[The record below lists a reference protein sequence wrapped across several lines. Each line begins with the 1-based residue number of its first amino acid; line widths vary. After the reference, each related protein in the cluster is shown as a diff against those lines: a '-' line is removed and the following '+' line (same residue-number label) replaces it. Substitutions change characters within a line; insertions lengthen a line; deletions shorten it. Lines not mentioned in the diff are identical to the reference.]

1 MGNGGPANITP
12 MHRIEAQMHLTIV
25 GSGYVGLVTGTCFSN
40 TGNQVTCLDIDPERV
55 ATMLRGECPIF
66 EPGLSELMTLNIKA
80 GRLHFTDDRATGY
93 AHGEL
98 IFICVGTP
106 TGPDGRSDLSAVMA
120 VARDIGHAIESGDCT
135 VEHPVIVVKST
146 VPVGTTSK
154 VREVIASI
162 TSKPFGVADNPEFLR
177 EGDAIRDFQ
186 QPDRV
191 VCGVHDQR
199 SCKLLSKLYE
209 PYVSQSN
216 PLMFMD
222 IESSEMVKYASN
234 AMLAAKISFINEIAR
249 LAEHY
254 GADIARVRE
263 GMCADKRIGD
273 KFLNPGLGYGG
284 SCFPKDTLAVI
295 EMGQDSGIPCLLN
308 EAVHEVNQ
316 QQRLWF
322 VNGILRHFGEDLS
335 GKTIALWG
343 LAFQPRTD
351 DVREAPAQTIIEE
364 LLSRGVTI
372 KAFDPIARHTFAKY
386 GLDIEYVDDM
396 YECLTQCDGLVV
408 CTEWDEFRTPD
419 FDLIKRKLASP
430 VIFDG
435 RNVWHDDALHDQ
447 GFAYYSIGRKPQHE
461 ACRSC

>member
-1 MGNGGPANITP
+1 
-12 MHRIEAQMHLTIV
+12 MHLTIV
-25 GSGYVGLVTGTCFSN
+25 GSGYVGLVTGTCFAN
-40 TGNQVTCLDIDPERV
+40 TGNQVTCLDINPDRV
-55 ATMLRGECPIF
+55 KMMLRGECPIF
-66 EPGLSELMTLNIKA
+66 EPGLSELMTLNIKG
-80 GRLHFTDDRATGY
+80 GRLHFTGDKTEGY
-93 AHGEL
+93 SDGEL

-106 TGPDGRSDLSAVMA
+106 TGADGRSDLSAVMA
-120 VARDIGHAIESGDCT
+120 VAHDIGEAIESGACT
-135 VEHPVIVVKST
+135 VENPVVVVKST
-146 VPVGTTSK
+146 VPVGTTAK
-154 VREVIASI
+154 VRDAIAAV
-162 TSKPFGVADNPEFLR
+162 TSKPFSVADNPEFLK
-177 EGDAIRDFQ
+177 EGDAIQDFQ
-186 QPDRV
+186 HPDRV
-191 VCGVHDQR
+191 VCGVESKR
-199 SCKLLSKLYE
+199 GRELLTKLYE
-209 PYVSQSN
+209 PFVTQSN

-273 KFLNPGLGYGG
+273 KFLFPGLGYGG

-322 VNGILRHFGEDLS
+322 LARVLKHFGEDLS
-335 GKTIALWG
+335 GHTFAIWG
-343 LAFQPRTD
+343 LAFKPRTD

-364 LLSRGVTI
+364 LLRRGAAI
-372 KAFDPIARHTFAKY
+372 RAFDPIARKTFPQF
-386 GLDIEYVDDM
+386 GLDIDYVDDM
-396 YECLTQCDGLVV
+396 YECLEGCNALVL

-419 FDLIKRKLASP
+419 IDQMRARLSTP

-435 RNVWHDDALHDQ
+435 RNVWHDDAMHDQ
-447 GFAYYSIGRKPQHE
+447 GFAYYSVGRRPLHDTVE
-461 ACRSC
+461 AG